1 MELGSPSLALNDAE
15 WVPLL
20 ASLALARGI
29 RRSVARKPVC
39 ASTRDGGSR
48 PLPAPPARCLSR
60 TTPGLICPHCSAELP
75 TASHSGSRPPPPHPP
90 GHVPTC
96 SNSCTARAIRNS
108 RRRRRVRRRRRR
120 CPGGRPAVGFRP
132 VLASLPPCLLPTPR
146 AATACLH
153 VRGFEESAAQIGS
166 RGRGHHVGQPY
177 TASRSS
183 KRISKS
189 ARVFHPTVN

>member
-75 TASHSGSRPPPPHPP
+75 TASHSGSRPPPPPP
-90 GHVPTC
+90 ARPRPDVFKLVHGASDSKFAPAA
-96 SNSCTARAIRNS
+96 ARATPPPALPRRASCRRLPSGARFPSSVSTSDSACGHSMPS
-108 RRRRRVRRRRRR
+108 RARLRRKRGANR
-120 CPGGRPAVGFRP
+120 
-132 VLASLPPCLLPTPR
+132 LAGEGAPCG
-146 AATACLH
+146 TALH
-153 VRGFEESAAQIGS
+153 RLALFE
-166 RGRGHHVGQPY
+166 
-177 TASRSS
+177 TN
-183 KRISKS
+183 
-189 ARVFHPTVN
+189 F